1 MIKVDTFSWPLDNS
15 KRTPIPKTTKEKNH
29 NPFNF
34 VISFNV
40 SPPF

>member
-1 MIKVDTFSWPLDNS
+1 MIKVDTFNWPLDNS
-15 KRTPIPKTTKEKNH
+15 KRTPIPNTTKEKNH

-34 VISFNV
+34 VISFIL